1 MRLFLFFVLLGL
13 FSFSCST
20 QKQKGDVSK
29 FKKFYHNTT
38 ALYNGYFNA
47 NVLLEES
54 FESLENQVTDNYN
67 QPLEVFKYA
76 AAENPQSV
84 YDNLDRAIEKVSVV
98 VHLHRISDW
107 TDDCYLLMGK
117 AQFLKQ
123 DYESAQE
130 TFEYFIQEFDESGQ
144 SKSLKKKVRKGPAK
158 NDQKARKAKVK
169 SAKKQI
175 KAKEKAEAKA
185 RKQREKDRKKDIKSR
200 EKGRT
205 SSKKIDP
212 RQARAIREARREQ
225 AKQDSISAVVAA
237 RQKENSAAAES
248 EQATAAASADDSFES
263 FSPPSPDYKPD
274 SYFMKHKPAYQEG
287 LLWMA
292 KTYVMRANYDNARMY
307 LKQLENS
314 PKTFQSIRAEVSATE
329 AYSFIKQKNYKAAI
343 QPLTKAVELSKDR
356 EDRARYAYILAQLQE
371 INGQH
376 KDATET
382 YEKVV
387 KMRPG
392 FEMEFHSKMG
402 AIRTKQLSGSAQPN
416 AVASEVKR
424 MLRERK
430 FEEFKGELYLTMA
443 VIKLNEGN
451 EKEGIENLKL
461 ALSEGR
467 NNASTNAEVHYL
479 LGNLFFENED
489 YVSAKTHYDGVISTM
504 NKNDE
509 RYARSEKR
517 ANSLTEIA
525 ANIRIINDKDSLL
538 TVANLSDE
546 EKLNLAKEIK
556 KKNEAALMSE
566 AGAAK
571 GKSGSAP
578 VNFAASGNRP
588 LFFAYDQKN
597 IRKNR
602 NDFDKLWQARPL
614 EDNWRRSNKNTS
626 SFDQDEDIAE
636 DQRTKRS
643 SEISAK
649 ELEDL
654 LAGVPNSPEQVASA
668 NNDVMEAMYA
678 LGGLFRDKLDRTTQ
692 SVSYLEQLLER
703 FPGNPHEVDAY
714 YRLYINYQDLGDKA
728 KSEYYKNLI
737 LTKHPQ
743 SLYAEVILDP
753 DYFKKKREEENKL
766 NNYYASTYASF
777 TGGDFEKAYDMSNQA
792 TQVFGAEN
800 NLKAKF
806 ALLRAMCVGKLQGS
820 DAYMLSLR
828 EVIARYP
835 DSEEQIRAR
844 EILRLLGQRIGGAG
858 DVAQGKSQESA
869 KMYTNSDNELHY
881 VIVVLQSKDLSLN
894 DAKVKLSNY
903 NNKYH
908 RLDQLKISNIV
919 LGEKN
924 NLPVVVLRRFEN
936 KNMAMKYF
944 EGTNKNKKDFLSDPS
959 HFEMFAI
966 SQTNYRQL
974 VTSRAIEPYREFF
987 MKTYL

>member
-13 FSFSCST
+13 FSFSCAT

-54 FESLENQVTDNYN
+54 FLSLENQVTDNYN

-84 YDNLDRAIEKVSVV
+84 YENLDRAIEKVSVV
-98 VHLHRISDW
+98 VHLHRVSNW
-107 TDDCYLLMGK
+107 TDDSYLLMGK

-130 TFEYFIQEFDESGQ
+130 TFEYFIQEFDEEGE
-144 SKSLKKKVRKGPAK
+144 SKSKKKRVRKAPAK
-158 NDQKARKAKVK
+158 SNKKARAAKARTARKE
-169 SAKKQI
+169 I
-175 KAKEKAEAKA
+175 KAKERAEEKA
-185 RKQREKDRKKDIKSR
+185 RKEREKERKKEIRAR
-200 EKGRT
+200 EKGR
-205 SSKKIDP
+205 SSGKKIDA
-212 RQARAIREARREQ
+212 REARAIREARREQ
-225 AKQDSISAVVAA
+225 ARQDSIAAVAA
-237 RQKENSAAAES
+237 TQKKDKDNNSTVAES
-248 EQATAAASADDSFES
+248 FEENDDDSFDT
-263 FSPPSPDYKPD
+263 FNPDSPDYDPD

-287 LLWMA
+287 LLWLA

-314 PKTFQSIRAEVSATE
+314 PKTFQEIRAEVSATE
-329 AYSFIKQKNYKAAI
+329 AYSFIRQKNYVSAI
-343 QPLTKAVELSKDR
+343 QPLKNAVALSKNR

-371 INGQH
+371 INGQYR
-376 KDATET
+376 DAVASF
-382 YEKVV
+382 EKVI

-392 FEMEFHSKMG
+392 FEMEFHSRMG
-402 AIRTKQLSGSAQPN
+402 AIRTQQLSGSVQPD
-416 AVASEVKR
+416 AVANEIKR

-443 VIKLNEGN
+443 VIKLNGGN
-451 EKEGIENLKL
+451 KKEGIESLKL
-461 ALSEGR
+461 ALAEGR

-479 LGNLFFENED
+479 LGNLFFESED
-489 YVSAKTHYDGVISTM
+489 YVSAKTHYDGVVTTM

-509 RYARSEKR
+509 RFPIAEKR

-525 ANIRIINDKDSLL
+525 DNIKIISDKDSLL

-546 EKLNLAKEIK
+546 AKLELAKEIK
-556 KKNEAALMSE
+556 KKNEADLLTDIDPD
-566 AGAAK
+566 K
-571 GKSGSAP
+571 GKGGSAP
-578 VNFAASGNRP
+578 VNFVATGNRAP
-588 LFFAYDQKN
+588 FFAYDQKN
-597 IRKNR
+597 LRKNQ
-602 NDFDKLWQARPL
+602 NEFDKLWQARPL

-626 SFDQDEDIAE
+626 SFDQEDDVA
-636 DQRTKRS
+636 DLRRPKRNA
-643 SEISAK
+643 EISDK

-654 LAGVPNSPEQVASA
+654 LAGVPNSPEAVASA

-678 LGGLFRDKLDRTTQ
+678 LGGLFRDKLDRTEQ
-692 SVSYLEQLLER
+692 SVNYLEQLLER
-703 FPGNPHEVDAY
+703 FPGNPHEADAY
-714 YRLYINYQDLGDKA
+714 YRLYINYQDLGDLT

-737 LTKHPQ
+737 INNHPQ

-844 EILRLLGQRIGGAG
+844 EILRLLGQRVGGGTPQSTAA
-858 DVAQGKSQESA
+858 DTATIYKI
-869 KMYTNSDNELHY
+869 SDDELHY
-881 VIVVLQSKDLSLN
+881 VIVVIQSNDLTLN
-894 DAKVKLSNY
+894 DAKVKISNY

-936 KNMAMKYF
+936 KAMAMKYF
-944 EGTNKNKKDFLSDPS
+944 EGTNKNKKDFISDPS
-959 HFEMFAI
+959 HFEMYAI

-974 VTSRAIEPYREFF
+974 VTSRSIEPYREFF